1 MFRVII
7 ADDEKKVCQLIRM
20 LVDWDKFGME
30 VVATA
35 GDGMEVLEKIKEY
48 KPHLIISDIR
58 MPGLNGLE
66 MIEKAR
72 ELDKELEFI
81 IISGHKNFDYAQTA
95 IKFGVNAYILKP
107 VNKEELQVALL
118 RMRDKLK
125 VREETQ
131 ISNKQI
137 VTDLAANKGRLRNSF
152 ANMLLMNLID
162 RQKLRIELINT
173 EFNYNF
179 REGIF
184 QVVCFKFDHVKAAEG
199 AVYTA
204 LEAKGREWV
213 YRLFHELTYDY
224 ACCFQHNIFY
234 CLINY
239 GKENQVTVKRNIKAF
254 VNEVVLQDVILN
266 LVEITV
272 GLGPG
277 VNSMEQIDES
287 YKKAI
292 YALQQRIIPDSQKV
306 LEYEEKGG
314 IPFTEAKEFSE
325 FNKRIAGYMEKFDLE
340 QVLKEI
346 DVLRRT
352 LLEYPGITG
361 HEILQMTKEILNIYL
376 LTLKENN
383 IQIPDSEKL
392 LPEFNENADDCF
404 RIQELFRLLKDT
416 LEYSMRQVL
425 EDRKQVSIRP
435 IRIAKQYMEANF
447 KNPVTLE
454 EVSIQA
460 GFNTSYFSTVFKK
473 ETGLTFLE
481 YVTTLRMNECK
492 RLLKETDKGIAAI
505 CEEVGYSDMKHFTK
519 CFKKYTG
526 LKPNEFR
533 KLYS

>member
-35 GDGMEVLEKIKEY
+35 GDGMEVLEKVKEY

-95 IKFGVNAYILKP
+95 IKFGVNDYILKP
-107 VNKEELQVALL
+107 VNKEELQVTLL

-125 VREETQ
+125 TREEAQ
-131 ISNKQI
+131 ISNRQI
-137 VTDLAANKGRLRNSF
+137 ATDLAVNKGRLRNSF
-152 ANMLLMNLID
+152 SSMLFMNLID
-162 RQKLRIELINT
+162 RQKLRIELVNA

-179 REGIF
+179 KEGIF
-184 QVVCFKFDHVKAAEG
+184 QVICLKFDHVKSAEG

-204 LEAKGREWV
+204 LEEKGREWF
-213 YRLFHELTYDY
+213 YRLFHEFTYDY
-224 ACCFQHNIFY
+224 ACCFQNNILY

-239 GKENQVTVKRNIKAF
+239 AKESRLTVKRNIKAF
-254 VNEVVLQDVILN
+254 VNDVILQDVILN

-272 GLGPG
+272 GLGHG
-277 VNSMEQIDES
+277 VDNMEQIEES
-287 YKKAI
+287 YKKAS
-292 YALQQRIIPDSQKV
+292 YAIQQRIVPGSLKV
-306 LEYEEKGG
+306 IEYEQKEGT
-314 IPFTEAKEFSE
+314 PFTESKEFGE
-325 FNKRIAGYMEKFDLE
+325 FNKRIASCMEKFDLD
-340 QVLKEI
+340 QTLKEI
-346 DVLRRT
+346 DGLRRI

-361 HEILQMTKEILNIYL
+361 HEILQMTKEVLNVYL

-383 IQIPDSEKL
+383 IQISGGEKL
-392 LPEFNENADDCF
+392 LPEFNENADDCC
-404 RIQELFRLLKDT
+404 RIQELFGLLKNT
-416 LEYSMRQVL
+416 LEISMKQVL
-425 EDRKQVSIRP
+425 EDKKQASIRP
-435 IRIAKQYMEANF
+435 IRIAKQYIETNF
-447 KNPVTLE
+447 KSSVTLE
-454 EVSIQA
+454 EVSSRA
-460 GFNTSYFSTVFKK
+460 GFNISYFSTIFKK
-473 ETGLTFLE
+473 ETGFTFLE
-481 YVTTLRMNECK
+481 YVTMLRMNEGK
-492 RLLKETDKGIAAI
+492 RLLRETDKTIGVI